1 MKRLFFMEKDIK
13 IWKGEIESIAT
24 EIAFYQRVLS
34 SYLKK
39 KDTKCVK
46 KQTFFLEK
54 CVSICI
60 DNQNYLGSLNR
71 LVNQVVQLKECD
83 DMQCE
88 MYFLDKHADFK
99 SNIETYL
106 SDYREFKKEIFVC
119 LNEWVEEYV

>member
-24 EIAFYQRVLS
+24 EIAFYQRILN

-39 KDTKCVK
+39 KETKCIK
-46 KQTFFLEK
+46 KQVFFLEK
-54 CVSICI
+54 CASIII
-60 DNQNYLGSLNR
+60 DNQSHFVSLSS
-71 LVNQVVQLKECD
+71 LVNKAVQLKECD

-88 MYFLDKHADFK
+88 MYFLDKHAEFK
-99 SNIETYL
+99 RNIETYFL
-106 SDYREFKKEIFVC
+106 EYREFKKEIFVC

>member
-1 MKRLFFMEKDIK
+1 MEKDIK

-24 EIAFYQRVLS
+24 EITFYQRVLS

-54 CVSICI
+54 CVSIGI
-60 DNQNYLGSLNR
+60 DNQNYLESLTTLTNK
-71 LVNQVVQLKECD
+71 VVQLKECD

-88 MYFLDKHADFK
+88 MYFLDKHSEFK
-99 SNIETYL
+99 RNVETYF

>member
-1 MKRLFFMEKDIK
+1 MTRLYFMLKDIK

-24 EIAFYQRVLS
+24 EIAFYQRVLN

-46 KQTFFLEK
+46 KQIFFLEK
-54 CVSICI
+54 CVSISI
-60 DNQNYLGSLNR
+60 DNQNYLGSLNT
-71 LVNQVVQLKECD
+71 LVNKVVQLKECD

-88 MYFLDKHADFK
+88 MYFLDKHAEFK
-99 SNIETYL
+99 RNIETYF